1 MLIKMTDQSTP
12 ELPIG
17 AGAEGTV
24 IAVIDSDRSVLA
36 AVGRLLRAHGFGVE
50 GFASVEA
57 FLARERRAEPA
68 CLVLD
73 VDLGGTS
80 GFSLMH
86 CLAAG
91 DAPLPVIVVTA
102 TEEEGTRRRAYAAGC
117 VAYLRKPFSAAA
129 LIAAIETATRPRS
142 AISDQ

>member
-1 MLIKMTDQSTP
+1 MITGG
-12 ELPIG
+12 PIG
-17 AGAEGTV
+17 DDAGETA
-24 IAVIDSDRSVLA
+24 IAVIDGDRGVLA
-36 AVGRLLRAHGFGVE
+36 AIGRLLRAYGFGVE

-57 FLARERRAEPA
+57 FLARERRVEPA

-73 VDLGGTS
+73 IELGGTS

-91 DAPLPVIVVTA
+91 DAPLPVIVVTSA
-102 TEEEGTRRRAYAAGC
+102 EDETTRRRAYAAGC

-129 LIAAIETATRPRS
+129 LIAAIETAV
-142 AISDQ
+142 SDR